1 MRKIW
6 GLIVGLIVFVGAF
19 NFSGST
25 ALAKSPAA
33 PTGKLTE
40 SKLAFS
46 YADESGKRL
55 LGFNGTNPKRFGK
68 AIYAPGKVLNVKFA
82 KHQKGSDKSTGRQLA
97 YNFDRDEGELF
108 NVVQGTIKSDES
120 VLLAEKDAFQG
131 HTFLKYKPVS
141 KGTFSKSV
149 IGKIE
154 KSKKRKVISQGLI
167 GQVSAEVQIGL
178 VQFERLKG
186 QKPLASLVLTSK
198 SGLVFEDFVGNDD
211 EMSTWRVADGGTIT
225 TDMFNVLFVTHSKA
239 GYSLGY
245 EWWGDEGLSLNVV
258 QQQGTKGS
266 KFLSVLNSYR
276 YTVPL

>member
-1 MRKIW
+1 VRKCW
-6 GLIVGLIVFVGAF
+6 GLIVGLIVLAGAF

-25 ALAKSPAA
+25 TTAKSPAA
-33 PTGKLTE
+33 PAGKLTE

-55 LGFNGTNPKRFGK
+55 LGFNGTNPKRFTK
-68 AIYAPGKVLNVKFA
+68 AIYSPGKVVNVKFV
-82 KHQKGSDKSTGRQLA
+82 KHQNSSDKSTGRQLSN
-97 YNFDRDEGELF
+97 NFDQDEGELF
-108 NVVQGTIKSDES
+108 NIVQGKIKSDES

-131 HTFLKYKPVS
+131 HTFLKVKPLS

-154 KSKKRKVISQGLI
+154 KAKKRKVISQGLI

-211 EMSTWRVADGGTIT
+211 EMSTWRVSDGGTIT
-225 TDMFNVLFVTHSKA
+225 TDMFNVLFVTRSPA
-239 GYSLGY
+239 GYTLGY

-258 QQQGTKGS
+258 QQQGTK
-266 KFLSVLNSYR
+266 FLSVLESYR